1 MILLARFAVVLAL
14 LGLALG
20 FLARR
25 RWGPLVGA
33 RPWLVVLAG
42 PVVHAAVVGGRGT
55 VAGVPSASLA
65 AYALATLA
73 LVALAAAAARWLR
86 GRRPRASAAV
96 PVAAALVHAAI
107 TSALGPAFA
116 AAGAAPP
123 GLGSAGLVAASL
135 VASAAWWVWLPGRPI
150 APGAAA
156 TRSGRLRG

>member
-1 MILLARFAVVLAL
+1 MKRQ
-14 LGLALG
+14 
-20 FLARR
+20 
-25 RWGPLVGA
+25 
-33 RPWLVVLAG
+33 G
-42 PVVHAAVVGGRGT
+42 PVVLCILDGWGLNPVR
-55 VAGVPSASLA
+55 AGNA
-65 AYALATLA
+65 
-73 LVALAAAAARWLR
+73 
-86 GRRPRASAAV
+86 
-96 PVAAALVHAAI
+96 VAAALVHAAI